1 MSIAAPKT
9 EPMTIP
15 AIAPPDS
22 PRVREL
28 GAAPD
33 VLLAEGEVLDV
44 AEGNSGGME
53 NIWGRVT
60 PLHLLVT
67 FDVTQHESVAF
78 GELDAQYLHKPGR
91 LEAKPHSCDSFSS
104 PVMHSTLSE
113 SLGRAQLVKSA
124 LI

>member
-22 PRVREL
+22 PRVCEL

-44 AEGNSGGME
+44 GEGNSGGME
-53 NIWGRVT
+53 NIWGKVT

-78 GELDAQYLHKPGR
+78 GELDAQYLHNPGR
-91 LEAKPHSCDSFSS
+91 FEAKPHSCDSFSS
-104 PVMHSTLSE
+104 PVMHSTLNE

>member
-1 MSIAAPKT
+1 
-9 EPMTIP
+9 MTIP
-15 AIAPPDS
+15 ATIPPDS
-22 PRVREL
+22 PRVFEL
-28 GAAPD
+28 GAAAD

-53 NIWGRVT
+53 NILGRVT

-67 FDVTQHESVAF
+67 FDVTQHESVAL

-91 LEAKPHSCDSFSS
+91 FEAKPHSCVSFSS
-104 PVMHSTLSE
+104 PVMQSTLSE

>member
-1 MSIAAPKT
+1 MSNAAPKT

-22 PRVREL
+22 PRVCEL
-28 GAAPD
+28 DAAVD

-44 AEGNSGGME
+44 AEGNSGGIE

-91 LEAKPHSCDSFSS
+91 FEAKPHSCDSFWS

-113 SLGRAQLVKSA
+113 LLGRAQLVKSA